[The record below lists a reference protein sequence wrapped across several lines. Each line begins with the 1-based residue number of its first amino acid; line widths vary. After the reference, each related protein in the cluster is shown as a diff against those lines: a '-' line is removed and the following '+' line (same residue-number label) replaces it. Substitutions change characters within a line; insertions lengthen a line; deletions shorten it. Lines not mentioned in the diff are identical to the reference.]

1 MAELKDLWKV
11 ACLALL
17 CILSVSM
24 PSYAAST
31 QRKFSLAYFD
41 VDVSYPDSV
50 KPGETITIYVTAT
63 AKKDCEIQDL
73 TVELFAYSISGE
85 SKLVTTISVSK
96 QTTVT
101 SGNSFQKSTSVTVP
115 ADALRSFLIAVA
127 SESVRTYS
135 YSYSY
140 PYYYGYPYWSYS
152 YWSYGTDRSRYWW
165 WYPVYYSYRTY
176 VDLVDK
182 EMGPVSYVLASTPE
196 YIQLKT
202 DYEKLTADYSKLS
215 SDYSALNT
223 RYSKLNEEHQ
233 ALLAANERMTQTLAI
248 TRIALYSLVVGI
260 VVAAAL
266 MYLQRKGRVVVTFQ
280 PGKKEEASPQ
290 REA

>member
-1 MAELKDLWKV
+1 V
-11 ACLALL
+11 TCLALL
-17 CILSVSM
+17 CVLSASM
-24 PSYAAST
+24 TSYAAPA

-41 VDVSYPDSV
+41 LDVSYPDSV
-50 KPGETITIYVTAT
+50 KPGESVTIYVTAS

-73 TVELFAYSISGE
+73 TVELFAYSLSGE
-85 SKLVTTISVSK
+85 SKLISSISVAK

-101 SGNSFQKSTSVTVP
+101 SGNSFQKSVAITVP
-115 ADALRSFLIAVA
+115 TDALRSFLIAVA

-140 PYYYGYPYWSYS
+140 SYYYGYPYWSYP
-152 YWSYGTDRSRYWW
+152 YWSYGLDRSRYWW

-176 VDLVDK
+176 VDIVDK

-196 YIQLKT
+196 YTQLKT
-202 DYEKLTADYSKLS
+202 DYDKLTSDHSKLS

-223 RYSKLNEEHQ
+223 RYTKLNEEHQ
-233 ALLAANERMTQTLAI
+233 SLLAANERITQTLAI

-260 VVAAAL
+260 IVAGAL
-266 MYLQRKGRVVVTFQ
+266 LYLQKKGRIVITLQ
-280 PGKKEEASPQ
+280 SQKKE
-290 REA
+290 